1 MMQRASR
8 GVTLL
13 EVMATMAVM
22 LLGVAA
28 AMTVVSQ
35 TSFANRRTLTASQA
49 QIIAER
55 TLENILTT
63 GCQGMVKC
71 GEVANES
78 FQVYQTSEGL
88 LRDTPPADPK
98 VLARQYTVDVDV
110 DNAMAP
116 LTAEGGKW
124 GNPPLNRPLVGATT
138 GNLVN
143 VRVSV
148 SWEEPGVR
156 SGRQAVVLQTRMAQ

>member
-35 TSFANRRTLTASQA
+35 TSTANRRTLTANQA
-49 QIIAER
+49 QIIAEQ
-55 TLENILTT
+55 TLENILTE
-63 GCQGMVKC
+63 GCQGQVNC
-71 GEVANES
+71 ADLTNRT

-88 LRDTPPADPK
+88 LRNTPPTDPNI
-98 VLARQYTVDVDV
+98 LAREYTVNVDV
-110 DNAMAP
+110 DNVMAP

-124 GNPPLNRPLVGATT
+124 GNPPVNRPLVGATT

-148 SWEEPGVR
+148 SWEEPNIR
-156 SGRQAVVLQTRMAQ
+156 SGRQVVVLQTRMAQ

>member
-22 LLGVAA
+22 LLGVSA

-35 TSFANRRTLTASQA
+35 TSFANRRTLTANQA

-55 TLENILTT
+55 TLESILTA
-63 GCQGMVKC
+63 GCQGLPNC
-71 GEVANES
+71 AERINET
-78 FQVYQTSEGL
+78 FRVYQTSEGL

-98 VLARQYTVDVDV
+98 VLAREYTVDVDV
-110 DNAMAP
+110 DNVMSP
-116 LTAEGGKW
+116 ISAEGGKW
-124 GNPPLNRPLVGATT
+124 GNPPVNRPLVGGEA
-138 GNLVN
+138 GNLLN

-156 SGRQAVVLQTRMAQ
+156 SGRQVVVLQTRMAQ